1 MAGTRA
7 YLDAEAT
14 NGIRRVHWEQGDVIS
29 VYSDTDTELKE
40 FKLTSLAEDNKATF
54 TGDKV
59 TGNKFYAVFAPGC
72 EYGVDEENPDI
83 VHFNNYELY
92 HRDDLSFT
100 GPMVAAS
107 SGNSFVFKQTTGL
120 IHVSIGNI
128 HNLSE
133 IVFEANGS
141 LGGYV
146 DLSENQPSLIPGVFY
161 SALNIGGVWLQ
172 LDNAKIDV
180 FFVVAP
186 TILENGFNLIIHGM
200 DANDNEIEVKKS
212 YNSKLEVKAGKIY
225 SFSLLDVEAE
235 LEAQA
240 NEIIE
245 FADENVKAICV
256 QNWDTNGD
264 GELSYAEAAA
274 VTDVGEIFRNNPY
287 ITSFDEF
294 RNFTYVTSIDDY
306 AFQDCSRLT
315 SFTCLATNPP
325 SLGSNVFN
333 GMNGT
338 IFVPA
343 ASVEAYKAADG
354 WKDHASQIQAIP

>member
-1 MAGTRA
+1 MENLVSLTSDELMKKVAEIDRRRA
-7 YLDAEAT
+7 YLETTEGRLRAADHFIAMFKVMAILGYRLDDSEKMLKAKLWCDLMSEEIAVYGFDIIEQAFKNFASHDLRDYRAFPMPSDIKAECKKLGKNPKAEL
-14 NGIRRVHWEQGDVIS
+14 GRRRQ
-29 VYSDTDTELKE
+29 
-40 FKLTSLAEDNKATF
+40 AQ
-54 TGDKV
+54 
-59 TGNKFYAVFAPGC
+59 
-72 EYGVDEENPDI
+72 
-83 VHFNNYELY
+83 
-92 HRDDLSFT
+92 R
-100 GPMVAAS
+100 
-107 SGNSFVFKQTTGL
+107 
-120 IHVSIGNI
+120 
-128 HNLSE
+128 
-133 IVFEANGS
+133 
-141 LGGYV
+141 
-146 DLSENQPSLIPGVFY
+146 
-161 SALNIGGVWLQ
+161 
-172 LDNAKIDV
+172 
-180 FFVVAP
+180 
-186 TILENGFNLIIHGM
+186 
-200 DANDNEIEVKKS
+200 
-212 YNSKLEVKAGKIY
+212 
-225 SFSLLDVEAE
+225 EAE

-256 QNWDTNGD
+256 QNWDTNSD

-274 VTDVGEIFRNNPY
+274 VTDIGEIFRNNPY